1 MKVLLQTSSA
11 TMWALYSLANNPEA
25 QEKLYEETKRVL
37 PNNETITPEKLPEL
51 QYVRAVMK
59 ETFRHVIYLFLESLV
74 QFSIIIAYI
83 YLLYSYT
90 LFSKLVISG
99 TENFIL

>member
-59 ETFRHVIYLFLESLV
+59 ETFRHVIYMFIHTH
-74 QFSIIIAYI
+74 FSQN
-83 YLLYSYT
+83 LLSRE
-90 LFSKLVISG
+90 LRISSC
-99 TENFIL
+99 NFIVVVSI